1 LSGAHLGPYEIRS
14 LLGAGGMGEVYEA
27 HDPRLRRSVALKVL
41 TAALAAQPERR
52 ERLERE
58 AQAVAALSHPNIVT
72 IYSVERI
79 DDVPFLE
86 RHGRSRHRRE
96 PPAD

>member
-1 LSGAHLGPYEIRS
+1 MSLSPGTRLGAYEIRS

-27 HDPRLRRSVALKVL
+27 YDPRLRRRVALKVL
-41 TAALAAQPERR
+41 PAALGADPERR

-79 DDVPFLE
+79 DDVPFLTME
-86 RHGRSRHRRE
+86 LSCI
-96 PPAD
+96 